1 MILRRHAGCRDNS
14 FLASPRGE
22 RVSLCCPA
30 VCRVR
35 LSRCNPIARFAY
47 LVAGRGGGGRTQ
59 FLPRVMNCSFG
70 IPKVE
75 VGKERRRRPHPRY
88 GSQDDRT

>member
-30 VCRVR
+30 VSCASVSVQPDRALR
-35 LSRCNPIARFAY
+35 LPRRRA
-47 LVAGRGGGGRTQ
+47 LGGGRTQ